1 MKYIIFIITLCLLA
15 ACQTTNQL
23 KPVSQ
28 IKPSVAK
35 EGSLANKQLINDATN
50 ALIKLPNNY
59 AAAPDAQMLKFVIQ
73 QPVGNPGERAWR
85 EMWIAKTDTVS
96 KSYIITFKEQG
107 LEAANFE
114 INPMSN
120 K

>member
-1 MKYIIFIITLCLLA
+1 MKYTILIITFCLLA
-15 ACQTTNQL
+15 ACQATNQL

-35 EGSLANKQLINDATN
+35 EGSLANERLIYDATN
-50 ALIKLPNNY
+50 ALIKLPNNN
-59 AAAPDAQMLKFVIQ
+59 AAAPDAQMLRFVIQ
-73 QPVGNPGERAWR
+73 QPIGNPGERAWR
-85 EMWIAKTDTVS
+85 EMWIAKTDAVS
-96 KSYIITFKEQG
+96 KSYIIMFKEQG

-114 INPMSN
+114 ISPMSN